1 MIIMKFN
8 LKKIF
13 TGILVTSLAG
23 TSTVAYAESNH
34 AIQAIFSRVQLIV
47 NDRTFAQDIILY
59 NDTTYIPL
67 RAVAEVL
74 TKEVVWEDSTRT
86 IYIKDR
92 SLESSEPA
100 ADGNNEKAVQ
110 EDNKEEAKP
119 EEAKEDNKE
128 EVKPEEAKEEKKEQ
142 KLPFRL
148 GEIEY
153 ELYNYGTPSYAPDNP
168 TELSPGPSSTTF
180 RHRYANRTK
189 YTIKSISHKIFDTS
203 SRTEQVF
210 SIYQYVKPNTLSDLF
225 LAMIS
230 FNSPPSTQ
238 RPGQKDDLEWWETT
252 VKFLNDN
259 GEEVTLKYDYRKDE
273 YTVTGN
279 W

>member
-86 IYIKDR
+86 IYIKDK

-100 ADGNNEKAVQ
+100 SDGNNEKAVQ

-142 KLPFRL
+142 KLPFRI
-148 GEIEY
+148 GSVEY
-153 ELYNYGTPSYAPDNP
+153 ELYVLYNSDDSAV
-168 TELSPGPSSTTF
+168 PGYVYPPEKNKVAF
-180 RHRYANRTK
+180 EHYFANRTK
-189 YTIKSISHKIFDTS
+189 YTIISISHKVFDMA
-203 SRTEQVF
+203 SRKERTL
-210 SIYQYVKPNTLSDLF
+210 SIYQYVKPNFVSDVF
-225 LAMIS
+225 REE
-230 FNSPPSTQ
+230 FNALNPPSTQ
-238 RPGQKDDLEWWETT
+238 TVGQKDDLEWWETT

-279 W
+279 